1 MKMNNSR
8 FNNIVGHIKRS
19 RSATLGTIIIL
30 LLILAAIF
38 APILAPYDPI
48 ETNVEDRLMNPCIEH
63 PLGTDHLGRDVFS
76 RLLYGA
82 RISLTVGIVVVG
94 ISALIGI
101 ILGIFA
107 GFYGGLTDSTIMR
120 LVDAFLTFPSV
131 FLAIVIAGVLKP
143 GLVSVIIALIVVGW
157 TKYSRVGRGSVLS
170 LKEKEFVESA
180 RSLGV
185 HDRYIM
191 FRHIFPN
198 IITPII
204 IVATLGM
211 ADAILS
217 LASLSFLGFGPQPPT
232 PEWGAMLNAG
242 RPFMQTDP
250 HLMIFPGLAIMI
262 LVLGFNL
269 LGDGL
274 RDILDPKREIIE

>member
-1 MKMNNSR
+1 MNNSR
-8 FNNIVGHIKRS
+8 LNNIIGHLKRS
-19 RSATLGTIIIL
+19 RSATIGIIIITL
-30 LLILAAIF
+30 LVFAAIF

-48 ETNVEDRLMNPCIEH
+48 ETNVEDRLMKPCIEH
-63 PLGTDHLGRDVFS
+63 PLGTDHLGRDVYS
-76 RLLYGA
+76 RLLFGA
-82 RISLTVGIVVVG
+82 RISLTIGIVVVS

-101 ILGIFA
+101 ILGIYS
-107 GFYGGLTDSTIMR
+107 GFYGGLIDSTIMR

-131 FLAIVIAGVLKP
+131 FLAIVIAGVLQP
-143 GLVSVIIALIVVGW
+143 GITSVIIALIVVGW
-157 TKYSRVGRGSVLS
+157 TKYARVGRGSVLS

-180 RSLGV
+180 ISLGV

-217 LASLSFLGFGPQPPT
+217 SASLSFLGFGPQPPA

-250 HLMIFPGLAIMI
+250 YLMIFPGLAIMI

>member
-1 MKMNNSR
+1 MKKNNSR
-8 FNNIVGHIKRS
+8 FNNIIEHLKRS
-19 RSATLGTIIIL
+19 RSATIGSIIIL
-30 LLILAAIF
+30 LLVLAAIF

-48 ETNVEDRLMNPCIEH
+48 ETNLEDRLMKPCIEH
-63 PLGTDHLGRDVFS
+63 PLGTDHLGRDVYS

-82 RISLTVGIVVVG
+82 RISLMVGIVVVS
-94 ISALIGI
+94 ISAFIGI

-131 FLAIVIAGVLKP
+131 FLAIVIAGVLQS

-157 TKYSRVGRGSVLS
+157 TRYARVGRGSVLS
-170 LKEKEFVESA
+170 LREKEFVESA

-217 LASLSFLGFGPQPPT
+217 SASLSFLGFGPQPPT

-274 RDILDPKREIIE
+274 RDILDPKREMIE

>member
-1 MKMNNSR
+1 MNNSR
-8 FNNIVGHIKRS
+8 LNNIIGHLKRS
-19 RSATLGTIIIL
+19 RSATIGIIIITL
-30 LLILAAIF
+30 LVFAAIF

-48 ETNVEDRLMNPCIEH
+48 ETNVEDRLMKPCIEH
-63 PLGTDHLGRDVFS
+63 PLGTDHLGRDVYS
-76 RLLYGA
+76 RLLFGA
-82 RISLTVGIVVVG
+82 RISLTIGIVVVS

-101 ILGIFA
+101 ILGIYS
-107 GFYGGLTDSTIMR
+107 GFYGGLIDSTIMR

-131 FLAIVIAGVLKP
+131 FLAIVIAGVLQP
-143 GLVSVIIALIVVGW
+143 GITSVIIALIVVGW
-157 TKYSRVGRGSVLS
+157 TKYARVGRGSVLS

-180 RSLGV
+180 ISLGV
-185 HDRYIM
+185 NDRYIM

-217 LASLSFLGFGPQPPT
+217 SASLSFLGFGPQPPA

-250 HLMIFPGLAIMI
+250 YLMIFPGLAIMI

>member
-1 MKMNNSR
+1 MNNSR
-8 FNNIVGHIKRS
+8 LNNIIGHLKRS
-19 RSATLGTIIIL
+19 RSATIGTIIITL
-30 LLILAAIF
+30 LVFAAIF

-48 ETNVEDRLMNPCIEH
+48 ETNVDDRLMKPCIEH
-63 PLGTDHLGRDVFS
+63 PLGTDHLGRDVYS

-82 RISLTVGIVVVG
+82 RISLTIGIVVVS

-101 ILGIFA
+101 ILGIYS
-107 GFYGGLTDSTIMR
+107 GFYGGLIDSTIMR

-131 FLAIVIAGVLKP
+131 FLAIVIAGVLQP
-143 GLVSVIIALIVVGW
+143 GITSVIIALIVVGW
-157 TKYSRVGRGSVLS
+157 TKYARVGRGSVLS

-180 RSLGV
+180 ISLGV
-185 HDRYIM
+185 NDRYIM

-217 LASLSFLGFGPQPPT
+217 SASLSFLGFGPQPPA

-250 HLMIFPGLAIMI
+250 YLMIFPGLAIMI

-274 RDILDPKREIIE
+274 RDILDPKKEIIE

>member
-1 MKMNNSR
+1 MKMNKSR
-8 FNNIVGHIKRS
+8 FNNIIGHLKRS
-19 RSATLGTIIIL
+19 RSATIGTIIITL
-30 LLILAAIF
+30 LVLAAIF

-48 ETNVEDRLMNPCIEH
+48 ETNVDDRLMKPCIEH
-63 PLGTDHLGRDVFS
+63 PLGTDHLGRDVYS

-82 RISLTVGIVVVG
+82 RISLTIGIVVVS

-101 ILGIFA
+101 ILGIYS
-107 GFYGGLTDSTIMR
+107 GFYGGLIDSTIMR

-131 FLAIVIAGVLKP
+131 FLAIVIAGVLQP
-143 GLVSVIIALIVVGW
+143 GITSVMIALVVVGW
-157 TKYSRVGRGSVLS
+157 TKYARVGRGSVLS

-180 RSLGV
+180 ISLGV
-185 HDRYIM
+185 RDRYIM

-217 LASLSFLGFGPQPPT
+217 SASLSFLGFGPQPPA

-250 HLMIFPGLAIMI
+250 YLMIFPGLAIMI

-274 RDILDPKREIIE
+274 RDILDPKKEIIE

>member
-1 MKMNNSR
+1 MNNSR
-8 FNNIVGHIKRS
+8 LNNIIGHLKRS
-19 RSATLGTIIIL
+19 RSATIGTIIITL
-30 LLILAAIF
+30 LVFAAIF

-48 ETNVEDRLMNPCIEH
+48 ETNVDDRLMKPCIEH
-63 PLGTDHLGRDVFS
+63 PLGTDHLGRDVYS

-82 RISLTVGIVVVG
+82 RISLTIGIAVVS

-101 ILGIFA
+101 ILGVYS
-107 GFYGGLTDSTIMR
+107 GFYGGLIDSTIMR

-131 FLAIVIAGVLKP
+131 FLAIVIAGVLQP
-143 GLVSVIIALIVVGW
+143 GITSVIIALIVVGW
-157 TKYSRVGRGSVLS
+157 TKYARVGRGSVLS

-180 RSLGV
+180 ISLGV
-185 HDRYIM
+185 NDRYIM

-217 LASLSFLGFGPQPPT
+217 SASLSFLGFGPQPPA

-250 HLMIFPGLAIMI
+250 YLMIFPGLAIMI

>member
-1 MKMNNSR
+1 MSDSR
-8 FNNIVGHIKRS
+8 LNNIIGHLKRS
-19 RSATLGTIIIL
+19 RSATIGTIIIT

-48 ETNVEDRLMNPCIEH
+48 ETNVEDRLMKPCIEH
-63 PLGTDHLGRDVFS
+63 PLGTDQLGRDVYS

-82 RISLTVGIVVVG
+82 RISLTIGIVVVS

-101 ILGIFA
+101 ILGIYS
-107 GFYGGLTDSTIMR
+107 GFYGGLIDSTIMR
-120 LVDAFLTFPSV
+120 LVDSFLTFPSV
-131 FLAIVIAGVLKP
+131 FLAIVIAGVLQP
-143 GLVSVIIALIVVGW
+143 GITSVIIALIVVGW
-157 TKYSRVGRGSVLS
+157 TKYARVGRGSVLS
-170 LKEKEFVESA
+170 IKEKEFVESA
-180 RSLGV
+180 ISLGV
-185 HDRYIM
+185 NDRYIM

-198 IITPII
+198 IISPII

-217 LASLSFLGFGPQPPT
+217 SASLSFLGFGPQPPA

-242 RPFMQTDP
+242 RPFMQTHP
-250 HLMIFPGLAIMI
+250 YLMIFPGLAIMI

>member
-1 MKMNNSR
+1 MKTNNSR
-8 FNNIVGHIKRS
+8 FNNIIKHIKRS

-30 LLILAAIF
+30 LLIIAAIF

-48 ETNVEDRLMNPCIEH
+48 ETNVEDRLMKPCIEH
-63 PLGTDHLGRDVFS
+63 PLGTDHLGRDVYS

-94 ISALIGI
+94 ISALIGV

-274 RDILDPKREIIE
+274 RDILDPKKEIIE